1 MCWVGNHLFIRR
13 QNYKLALEFFHSF
26 LKLFFFPAFWKD
38 VTLWELTVTLEP
50 LVLCPSIHGSKKPR
64 QCLLELSIWR
74 KRDWEIVG
82 LLSYLWSSPVTWRAR
97 SWNCI
102 WGLGLASVPDSLN
115 GSRQPPQEE
124 SREGFIAIPEWSFLI
139 PQRGQGT
146 LLCSRPCYLDIFSLH
161 ITCIRIRS
169 PQVIRA
175 GLSLREIL
183 RGPNHDD
190 KWRKDRSQRSA
201 ILNILFWCKVYIEKG
216 LSLSSEFFPFVFIFI
231 FNVSY

>member
-1 MCWVGNHLFIRR
+1 M
-13 QNYKLALEFFHSF
+13 
-26 LKLFFFPAFWKD
+26 
-38 VTLWELTVTLEP
+38 
-50 LVLCPSIHGSKKPR
+50 
-64 QCLLELSIWR
+64 
-74 KRDWEIVG
+74 
-82 LLSYLWSSPVTWRAR
+82 
-97 SWNCI
+97 
-102 WGLGLASVPDSLN
+102 PDSLN

-201 ILNILFWCKVYIEKG
+201 ILNILFRCKLYIEKG
-216 LSLSSEFFPFVFIFI
+216 LSLSSEFFPLYLYVYSMSVIKFRTCFDGQQPLLNASTFLYLT
-231 FNVSY
+231 FYTRESNLLNTS

>member
-1 MCWVGNHLFIRR
+1 MLKFVWIIWEALKKCYAGLYCQRFLAWWGGPADWNFLFVCFLLTLQIVMCWVGNHLFIRR

-97 SWNCI
+97 SWNCV
-102 WGLGLASVPDSLN
+102 WGLGVKVCAWFLEWISPASPGRIQGRVHSHSWVILPDSSERSGNPLVF
-115 GSRQPPQEE
+115 Q
-124 SREGFIAIPEWSFLI
+124 
-139 PQRGQGT
+139 T
-146 LLCSRPCYLDIFSLH
+146 LLL
-161 ITCIRIRS
+161 
-169 PQVIRA
+169 
-175 GLSLREIL
+175 G
-183 RGPNHDD
+183 
-190 KWRKDRSQRSA
+190 
-201 ILNILFWCKVYIEKG
+201 YI
-216 LSLSSEFFPFVFIFI
+216 
-231 FNVSY
+231 

>member
-1 MCWVGNHLFIRR
+1 M
-13 QNYKLALEFFHSF
+13 
-26 LKLFFFPAFWKD
+26 FFFPAFWKD

-82 LLSYLWSSPVTWRAR
+82 LLSYLWSSPVIWRAR
-97 SWNCI
+97 SWNCV
-102 WGLGLASVPDSLN
+102 WGLGVKVCAWFLEWISPASPGRIQGRVHSH
-115 GSRQPPQEE
+115 SWV
-124 SREGFIAIPEWSFLI
+124 ILI

-146 LLCSRPCYLDIFSLH
+146 LLCSRPCYLDIVSLH
-161 ITCIRIRS
+161 ITWIRIRS

-175 GLSLREIL
+175 GFSLREIL

-216 LSLSSEFFPFVFIFI
+216 LLLSSEFFLFVFIFI